1 MEFHGLRQVKMV
13 TESADPNEIPTKSFT
28 EMLNLEISNPGS
40 VWEKLDDVAQI
51 NIINDAVRRYPYSAD
66 ENMEILCDNGTLG
79 SVNIRVFM
87 SIRKLYHRKLQSLM
101 LEHKDALMKKE
112 AEWLTKMENEK
123 IELGKQIS
131 IRDQMVLEARAE
143 TNEYKSMNQ
152 SILSQISDKEAKIAQ
167 VSFYS
172 LGLVI
177 NPSSEFELRVGFNI
191 YNLYN
196 IISGCQSNRPCSN
209 NSNARDNET
218 DGKGKRR
225 NWKGISNKSLNH
237 KI

>member
-40 VWEKLDDVAQI
+40 VWEKQI

>member
-1 MEFHGLRQVKMV
+1 MEFIVPTNGQPLGKGHFPLGLPKIPVV
-13 TESADPNEIPTKSFT
+13 TESDNPNEIPMKSFV
-28 EMLNLEISNPGS
+28 EMLDPEISNPGS
-40 VWEKLDDVAQI
+40 VWDLDDIAQI

-66 ENMEILCDNGTLG
+66 ENMEILCDNGTRG

-101 LEHKDALMKKE
+101 LEHKDAMMKKE
-112 AEWLTKMENEK
+112 AEWMTKMENEK

-167 VSFYS
+167 ASFLFRLAPWALSTLFTALFYK
-172 LGLVI
+172 
-177 NPSSEFELRVGFNI
+177 F
-191 YNLYN
+191 
-196 IISGCQSNRPCSN
+196 
-209 NSNARDNET
+209 
-218 DGKGKRR
+218 
-225 NWKGISNKSLNH
+225 
-237 KI
+237 

>member
-40 VWEKLDDVAQI
+40 VWEKQI

-167 VSFYS
+167 VSFNS
-172 LGLVI
+172 LGLGI
-177 NPSSEFELRVGFNI
+177 NPSPEFEP
-191 YNLYN
+191 
-196 IISGCQSNRPCSN
+196 Q
-209 NSNARDNET
+209 T
-218 DGKGKRR
+218 KK
-225 NWKGISNKSLNH
+225 
-237 KI
+237 

>member
-40 VWEKLDDVAQI
+40 VWEKQI

-191 YNLYN
+191 YITY
-196 IISGCQSNRPCSN
+196 II
-209 NSNARDNET
+209 
-218 DGKGKRR
+218 
-225 NWKGISNKSLNH
+225 
-237 KI
+237 

>member
-1 MEFHGLRQVKMV
+1 MEFIVPTNGQPLGKGHFPLRVPKIPVV
-13 TESADPNEIPTKSFT
+13 TEADNPNEIPTKSFV
-28 EMLNLEISNPGS
+28 EMLDLEISNPGS
-40 VWEKLDDVAQI
+40 VWENLDDVAQI
-51 NIINDAVRRYPYSAD
+51 NIINDAVRRYPSSAD

-101 LEHKDALMKKE
+101 LEHKDAMMKKE
-112 AEWLTKMENEK
+112 AEWMTKMENEK

-167 VSFYS
+167 ASFP
-172 LGLVI
+172 GAVI
-177 NPSSEFELRVGFNI
+177 
-191 YNLYN
+191 
-196 IISGCQSNRPCSN
+196 
-209 NSNARDNET
+209 ARF
-218 DGKGKRR
+218 
-225 NWKGISNKSLNH
+225 KS
-237 KI
+237 